1 MNTRRTLPDG
11 CAHNAIGKT
20 HAAKVRLANLG
31 GSEMTKK
38 PTNDAMYTTLELY
51 YGPNKTLG
59 DHLRRYYSNFRGE
72 DFASEQYEWY
82 DNTEAEG
89 TTAGDLAN
97 DYWNNIEFLFANLEW
112 EDGTNFLMEDDYWA
126 ALEVGNNDAYT
137 P

>member
-1 MNTRRTLPDG
+1 MPPAG
-11 CAHNAIGKT
+11 CAHSAIGRIPV
-20 HAAKVRLANLG
+20 ARVRLVLPESLG
-31 GSEMTKK
+31 MTKK

-51 YGPNKTLG
+51 YGPSKTLG
-59 DHLRRYYSNFRGE
+59 DHLRKYYSNFRGE
-72 DFASEQYEWY
+72 DSASEQYEWY
-82 DNTEAEG
+82 DASEAQG
-89 TTAGDLAN
+89 TTVGDLAN